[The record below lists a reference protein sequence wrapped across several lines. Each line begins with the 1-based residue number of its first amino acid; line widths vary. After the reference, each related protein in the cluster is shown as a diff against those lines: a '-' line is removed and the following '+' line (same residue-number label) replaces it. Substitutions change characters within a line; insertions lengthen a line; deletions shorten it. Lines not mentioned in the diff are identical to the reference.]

1 MKEERKMIGRPSFR
15 MVFLFPVPSEAQRL
29 KKRVSWAEDTNLVS
43 VHYFDLDE
51 SERGKYVYIHQ
62 QVTSTV
68 YMLS

>member
-1 MKEERKMIGRPSFR
+1 MI
-15 MVFLFPVPSEAQRL
+15 LFPVPTEAQRL